1 MAGANQK
8 VMSEE
13 EKAIL
18 QKSSKK
24 QKEKREVVKKTIKE
38 KKAELLSN
46 YHENLPSVLDDRLAN
61 LSTELSKIE
70 LGDKISVAEIKSYME
85 SPRALNGYSAEMLEI
100 AFQYYKQMIVEVNK
114 VSKYPPSIK
123 SFCSFLGVSTATYKN
138 WLVSDDDDKREI
150 CLMVDD
156 YITDGMLLQAQRRE
170 LDSQIT
176 MYRTKA
182 EHGMIEPQA
191 PQVIKIEREMD
202 LNSILGNIESI
213 TGEKIVIDAEFK
225 EKD

>member
-8 VMSEE
+8 VMSDE

-24 QKEKREVVKKTIKE
+24 QKEKKEAVKETIAQ
-38 KKAELLSN
+38 KKKELLAN
-46 YHENLPSVLDDRLAN
+46 YHETLPSVLDDRLAVMSEQLAN
-61 LSTELSKIE
+61 IQV
-70 LGDKISVAEIKSYME
+70 GDKLSVAEIKSFME
-85 SPRALNGYSAEMLEI
+85 SPRAVNGYSADMLEV
-100 AFQYYKQMIVEVNK
+100 AFQYYRKMIVEVNR

-123 SFCSFLGVSTATYKN
+123 SFCSFLGISTATYKN

-170 LDSQIT
+170 LDSQVTI
-176 MYRTKA
+176 YRTKA

-191 PQVIKIEREMD
+191 PQVIKIEREID
-202 LNSILGNIESI
+202 INSILGNIESI

-225 EKD
+225 EKE